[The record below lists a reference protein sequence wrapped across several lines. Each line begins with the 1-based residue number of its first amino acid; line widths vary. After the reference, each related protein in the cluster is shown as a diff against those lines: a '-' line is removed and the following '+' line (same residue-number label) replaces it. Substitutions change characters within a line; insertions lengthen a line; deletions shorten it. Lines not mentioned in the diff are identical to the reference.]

1 VQKNKDNKLILHKSI
16 TPTTIKLKTLVH
28 RATKQ
33 VQKIPK
39 LQTSTSGQQVH

>member
-1 VQKNKDNKLILHKSI
+1 MQKYIDNKLILHKKI

-39 LQTSTSGQQVH
+39 LQKSTSGQRVH